1 MKVTR
6 KQGFTLIELLV
17 VIVIIGILAGS
28 LFGPITGALASAR
41 RSGMAQT
48 GRHIVQAIIT
58 ADQTG
63 VYRGYAW
70 PSDAAANYG
79 GSKPSNGPDMFRTF
93 SSTEDYFTEALFM
106 SQTDPEQRERK
117 KVLKEIE
124 PSDLVAEGY
133 YEATGTTINQENCAW
148 VIAKNVRQAP
158 GNTPVL
164 ISRNFNCTNLI
175 NTAGDDVSADYST
188 LLTTNEPFGQDG
200 CVLIYK
206 DGSAADFA
214 GGDVIMR
221 DIVPGRGSGKLSD
234 IKQGDHTFAFLEG
247 GSSGN

>member
-17 VIVIIGILAGS
+17 VIVIIGILAGA

-48 GRHIVQAIIT
+48 GRQIVQAIIT
-58 ADQTG
+58 ADSQG
-63 VYRGYAW
+63 AFRGYAW
-70 PSDAAANYG
+70 PSDEAGRYSG
-79 GSKPSNGPDMFRTF
+79 TKPSNGPNMYQAF
-93 SSTEDYFTEALFM
+93 STTEAYFTEALYM
-106 SQTDPEQRERK
+106 AQTNAQDREKK

-124 PSDLVAEGY
+124 PSDLVADGY
-133 YEATGTTINQENCAW
+133 VEATGTTINEENCAW
-148 VIAKNVRQAP
+148 IIAKNVRQAP

-188 LLTTNEPFGQDG
+188 LLTTDEPFGQDG
-200 CVLIYK
+200 CVMVYK
-206 DGSAADFA
+206 DGSCKDFD
-214 GGDVIMR
+214 GGSVIMR
-221 DIVPGRGSGKLSD
+221 DLVSGLGSGKLSD
-234 IKQGDHTFAFLEG
+234 IKQRDDTFAFLD
-247 GSSGN
+247 N

>member
-17 VIVIIGILAGS
+17 VIVIIGILAGA

-48 GRHIVQAIIT
+48 GRQIVQAIIT
-58 ADQTG
+58 ADSQG
-63 VYRGYAW
+63 AFRGYVW
-70 PSDAAANYG
+70 PSDAAGRYSG
-79 GSKPSNGPDMFRTF
+79 TKPSNGPNMYQAF
-93 SSTEDYFTEALFM
+93 STTEAYFTEALYM
-106 SQTDPEQRERK
+106 AQTNAQQREMK

-124 PSDLVAEGY
+124 PADLVADGY
-133 YEATGTTINQENCAW
+133 VEATGTTINEENCAW
-148 VIAKNVRQAP
+148 IIAKNVRQAP

-188 LLTTNEPFGQDG
+188 LLTTKEPFGQDG
-200 CVLIYK
+200 CVVVYK
-206 DGSAADFA
+206 DGSCKDFD
-214 GGDVIMR
+214 GGSVIMR
-221 DIVPGRGSGKLSD
+221 DLVSGLGSGKLSD
-234 IKQGDHTFAFLEG
+234 IKQGDDTFAFLD
-247 GSSGN
+247 N

>member
-17 VIVIIGILAGS
+17 VIVIIGILAGA

-48 GRHIVQAIIT
+48 GRQIVQAIIA
-58 ADQTG
+58 ADSDPNGT
-63 VYRGYAW
+63 YCGYAW
-70 PSDAAANYG
+70 PSDAAGRYSG
-79 GSKPSNGPDMFRTF
+79 TKPSNGPNMYQAF
-93 SSTEDYFTEALFM
+93 STTEAYFTEALYM
-106 SQTDPEQRERK
+106 AQTDAQAREKK

-124 PSDLVAEGY
+124 PADLVADGY
-133 YEATGTTINQENCAW
+133 VEATGTTINEENCAW
-148 VIAKNVRQAP
+148 IIAKNVRQAP

-188 LLTTNEPFGQDG
+188 LLTTDEPFGQDG
-200 CVLIYK
+200 CVVVYR
-206 DGSAADFA
+206 DGSCKDFD
-214 GGDVIMR
+214 GGSVIMR
-221 DIVPGRGSGKLSD
+221 NLVSGLGSGKLSD
-234 IKQGDHTFAFLEG
+234 IKQKDDTFAFLD
-247 GSSGN
+247 N

>member
-17 VIVIIGILAGS
+17 VIVIIGILAGA

-48 GRHIVQAIIT
+48 GRQIVQAIIT
-58 ADQTG
+58 ADSQG
-63 VYRGYAW
+63 IYRGYAW
-70 PSDAAANYG
+70 PSDAAGRYSG
-79 GSKPSNGPDMFRTF
+79 TKPSNGPNMYQAF
-93 SSTEDYFTEALFM
+93 STTEAYFTEALYM
-106 SQTDPEQRERK
+106 AQTNAQDREKK

-124 PSDLVAEGY
+124 PSDLVADGY
-133 YEATGTTINQENCAW
+133 VEATGTTINEENCAW
-148 VIAKNVRQAP
+148 IIAKNVRQAP

-234 IKQGDHTFAFLEG
+234 IKQGDDTFAFLEG